1 MDEIIEALQA
11 LIKNPDDLSSL
22 PGVITQ
28 LQERQNEIT
37 QRETEDLDR
46 ITTLQ
51 QANRSLLAQIPVGT
65 GEPDN
70 KDEDGDKP
78 PTNEEVNE
86 QILNAIKQTGGIL

>member
-11 LIKNPDDLSSL
+11 LLKNPDDLSGL

-37 QRETEDLDR
+37 QREADDLDR

-51 QANRSLLAQIPVGT
+51 QANRSLLAQIPV
-65 GEPDN
+65 
-70 KDEDGDKP
+70 
-78 PTNEEVNE
+78 
-86 QILNAIKQTGGIL
+86 

>member
-37 QRETEDLDR
+37 QREADDLDR

-70 KDEDGDKP
+70 KDKNEDDKV
-78 PTNEEVNE
+78 TFEDAQKEL
-86 QILNAIKQTGGIL
+86 INAMNNVGGN

>member
-11 LIKNPDDLSSL
+11 LIKNPDDLSGL

-28 LQERQNEIT
+28 LQDRQTEIK
-37 QRETEDLDR
+37 QRESDDLDR

-51 QANRSLLAQIPVGT
+51 NANRSLLAQIPVGT

-70 KDEDGDKP
+70 KDNTEDDKV
-78 PTNEEVNE
+78 TFEDAQKEL
-86 QILNAIKQTGGIL
+86 INAMNNVGGN

>member
-11 LIKNPDDLSSL
+11 LIKNPDDLSGL

-28 LQERQNEIT
+28 LQEKQNEIT
-37 QRETEDLDR
+37 QRESDDLDR

-51 QANRSLLAQIPVGT
+51 NANRSLLAQIPVGT

-70 KDEDGDKP
+70 KDNTEDDKV
-78 PTNEEVNE
+78 TFEDAQKEL
-86 QILNAIKQTGGIL
+86 INAMNNVGGN

>member
-28 LQERQNEIT
+28 LQERQTEIA
-37 QRETEDLDR
+37 QREADDLDR

-65 GEPDN
+65 GESDN
-70 KDEDGDKP
+70 KDNTEDDKV
-78 PTNEEVNE
+78 TFEDAQKEL
-86 QILNAIKQTGGIL
+86 INAMNNVGGN